1 VAAERW
7 AVVVNPSKFDDIG
20 ALRDR
25 VIESCTTNGWSEP
38 LWYETTVEDPG
49 AGQARDAVTAGA
61 TVVCPLG
68 GDGTV
73 RAVAS
78 SLVGKGVPM
87 GLLPGG
93 TGNLLARNLKLS
105 IDDLETA
112 LTVALDGRDT
122 AIDVGEVVW
131 DDGTPDVFLVM
142 CGMGLDADIMAGVD
156 EKLKKKVGWW
166 AYVLSGLRAAFRLGF
181 AVRVKSGSDR
191 LVTQHARTV
200 LVANCGELTGGLLLV
215 PEAEVDDGL
224 LDLVLASP
232 RSLWGWA
239 AIGLHFVSRSRRGHG
254 PMVHLQDRE
263 MAVRA
268 ADPVTAQLDG
278 DAVGEK
284 RLMTCRV
291 RPGALVVR
299 LPATGDTKDA

>member
-1 VAAERW
+1 
-7 AVVVNPSKFDDIG
+7 VVNPSKFDDVG

-25 VIESCTTNGWSEP
+25 VIDSCTTNGWSEP

-112 LTVALDGRDT
+112 LTVAIDGRDT
-122 AIDVGEVVW
+122 AIDVGEVAW
-131 DDGTPDVFLVM
+131 DDGTPDVFLVP
-142 CGMGLDADIMAGVD
+142 CG
-156 EKLKKKVGWW
+156 
-166 AYVLSGLRAAFRLGF
+166 
-181 AVRVKSGSDR
+181 
-191 LVTQHARTV
+191 
-200 LVANCGELTGGLLLV
+200 
-215 PEAEVDDGL
+215 
-224 LDLVLASP
+224 
-232 RSLWGWA
+232 
-239 AIGLHFVSRSRRGHG
+239 
-254 PMVHLQDRE
+254 
-263 MAVRA
+263 
-268 ADPVTAQLDG
+268 
-278 DAVGEK
+278 
-284 RLMTCRV
+284 
-291 RPGALVVR
+291 
-299 LPATGDTKDA
+299 